1 MKLKGQMEVVDR
13 EQDLKLQIN
22 KFFQVKHKNQL
33 LIGQFSEV
41 ELFEDKNP
49 NMGIKIST
57 LDHKKDVSSTILDQK
72 FQQVFLLIPQ
82 KDRKLYKKEP
92 LKFTTTILNKD

>member
-1 MKLKGQMEVVDR
+1 MKSKGQMEVVDR

-33 LIGQFSEV
+33 IIGQSSAG
-41 ELFEDKNP
+41 ELFENKNL
-49 NMGIKIST
+49 NMGIKILT

-82 KDRKLYKKEP
+82 KDSKLSKKEP